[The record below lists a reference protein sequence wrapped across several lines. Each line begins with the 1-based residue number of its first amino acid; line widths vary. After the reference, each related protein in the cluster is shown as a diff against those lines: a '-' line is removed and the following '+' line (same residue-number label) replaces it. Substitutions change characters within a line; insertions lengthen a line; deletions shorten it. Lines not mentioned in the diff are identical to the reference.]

1 MIEPIAKEKD
11 LRVWWVQ
18 NVPNDPIYFFVK
30 TIGEGLAKLLQL
42 AASDLDRD
50 WIDSNAGGL
59 QINMPSWNHEDDP
72 VLDWHDLP
80 VDPSDR
86 LEFIEMCRVE
96 AQLSVTDKA
105 LDKYFG
111 EAKWPE

>member
-11 LRVWWVQ
+11 LRVWWIR

-30 TIGEGLAKLLQL
+30 TIAKLLQL
-42 AASDLDRD
+42 AASDLDCD

-86 LEFIEMCRVE
+86 YELVMTLAEIGVLVSVE
-96 AQLSVTDKA
+96 A

-111 EAKWPE
+111 EAK

>member
-11 LRVWWVQ
+11 LRVWWIR
-18 NVPNDPIYFFVK
+18 NVPNYPIYFSVK
-30 TIGEGLAKLLQL
+30 TIDEGLAKLLQL
-42 AASDLDRD
+42 AASDLDCD

-59 QINMPSWNHEDDP
+59 QINMPSLNPEGDP
-72 VLDWHDLP
+72 ALDWSDLP

-86 LEFIEMCRVE
+86 YELVMTLAEIGVLVSVE
-96 AQLSVTDKA
+96 A